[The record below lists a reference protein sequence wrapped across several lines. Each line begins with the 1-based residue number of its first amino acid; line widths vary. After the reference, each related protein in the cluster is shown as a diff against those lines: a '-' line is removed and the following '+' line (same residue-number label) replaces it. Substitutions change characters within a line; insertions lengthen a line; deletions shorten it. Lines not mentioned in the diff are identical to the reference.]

1 MCSILAGGGKGVYEG
16 RNRPGESPEE
26 GYMLET
32 SNTLVRQ
39 GVREEKEMGDK
50 AAVGVE

>member
-1 MCSILAGGGKGVYEG
+1 MCSILAGGGKGEG

-39 GVREEKEMGDK
+39 GVREEKEMEDK
-50 AAVGVE
+50 VAVGVE